1 MKRPFKFSSP
11 GFNSTLDKVQNDPHI
26 PLGSPDD
33 FQRFWYCPKD
43 RTELK
48 LVPNP
53 ISANPYYVVQKNRL
67 EQTITDGVASKRF
80 PSDLFFS
87 VKLLAEHIFAN
98 TNLNEVAIANTSCP
112 ACKLSLCSPK
122 L

>member
-11 GFNSTLDKVQNDPHI
+11 GFNISLDKVQQDPHI
-26 PLGSPDD
+26 QPGSHDD

-43 RTELK
+43 KTELK
-48 LVPNP
+48 IVPNP
-53 ISANPYYVVQKNRL
+53 ISINAYYKIEKRVI
-67 EQTITDGVASKRF
+67 EETIMDGIASKRF

-87 VKLLAEHIFAN
+87 VKLLAEHMFSTTELSEVLLAN
-98 TNLNEVAIANTSCP
+98 TYCP
-112 ACKLSLCSPK
+112 TCRLSICSPK